1 MSNRIILQTPSEVI
15 RALISASGYRPYF
28 VDKGCDKDLDDLA
41 LEKRQG
47 SNFDLLQKCRDKWL
61 QAIRED
67 CGAEWYRLVDSAWQ
81 RHIDI
86 LRSFARETDTT
97 GMISSRAKEV
107 LLRLVVIPELSGFI
121 RRASHE
127 VPLLDMRTLWEAPF
141 AAWLKAAESQS
152 DVSKMQ
158 LLERLANTRE
168 VDEST
173 LKRWQQGSCVRKG
186 LWPYRTTTQQMFV
199 GSSLT
204 AKQAERLTGWLAM
217 VIALQSLPVDLRES
231 IKRDYDRQD
240 SNQLKSKQ
248 EVQAQL
254 KREAADRSSLPL
266 RHQAASVIA
275 DLNRLFAD
283 VRHNEQSIRERLDW
297 LGAVCERSG
306 PDHGAA
312 HEYLWSWVSARLAA
326 NFGEADRALE
336 LYETACRQAWWR
348 AGTNQH
354 GILHEALCHAVG
366 VGDKVRAGH
375 YWDKCFLL
383 GLNKAPKVELDDQE
397 MRRLS
402 FEFER
407 LFPSQTAK
415 YRIPPAMRFELMD
428 KPFSLTSKDLAK
440 PNRKRA
446 QAEGRVRY
454 TPLMDAVRQGSL
466 EDVRKA
472 VQAGGDPNVSIPE
485 SGENALILALHRAYH
500 YKDPGILQ
508 YLLTLDVS
516 SDTVNRPVST
526 KRETPLKIALEM
538 ADADVVDRLIA
549 LGGKVEQP
557 CFTSPS
563 ALVYAMALLHD
574 SIHVSD
580 PGQRSA
586 YREGRVP
593 ADAFD
598 AKGGAILDCELSA
611 LRQARMAELNE
622 PWKRNG
628 LEAIRQYYNQPV
640 AARRQVVMTLLANRA
655 DPNCRYAD
663 FNGSRGR
670 WTPTLFA
677 AQIGDLEVLKAMIE
691 AGGDPWASLEEDSP
705 LSEKNALWVAVSYQR
720 HAVVEY
726 MLMLLPECATL

>member
-15 RALISASGYRPYF
+15 RALISTSGYRPYF
-28 VDKGCDKDLDDLA
+28 VEKGFDKDLDDLA

-47 SNFDLLQKCRDKWL
+47 SNFDLLQKCRDMWL

-86 LRSFARETDTT
+86 LRSFARDTDTT
-97 GMISSRAKEV
+97 GMISAQAKEV

-158 LLERLANTRE
+158 LLDRLANTRE
-168 VDEST
+168 IDEST
-173 LKRWQQGSCVRKG
+173 LKRWQQGSSVRKG
-186 LWPYRTTTQQMFV
+186 LWPYRTTTQHMFV
-199 GSSLT
+199 GSSLSAT
-204 AKQAERLTGWLAM
+204 QAERLTGWLAM
-217 VIALQSLPVDLRES
+217 VVALQSLPVDLRDS

-240 SNQLKSKQ
+240 SNQLKSEQ
-248 EVQAQL
+248 QAREQL
-254 KREAADRSSLPL
+254 KREAADRSSLALHVQVAPML
-266 RHQAASVIA
+266 AELDQ
-275 DLNRLFAD
+275 LFGD
-283 VRHNEQSIRERLDW
+283 VSSNEQRIRERLDW
-297 LGAVCERSG
+297 FRKLYERGSSI
-306 PDHGAA
+306 HRAA
-312 HEYLWSWVSARLAA
+312 FHYLWSWHSARLKA
-326 NFGEADRALE
+326 NLGEEKRALE
-336 LYETACRQAWWR
+336 LYEEACRQAWWR
-348 AGTNQH
+348 AGPNQRP
-354 GILHEALCHAVG
+354 ILHEALCHAVG
-366 VGDKVRAGH
+366 VDDKVRAKH

-383 GLNKAPKVELDDQE
+383 GLNRPPKCELDKQA

-407 LFPSQTAK
+407 LFPSQKAK
-415 YRIPPAMRFELMD
+415 QRIPPTMRFEVIGT
-428 KPFSLTSKDLAK
+428 PFSLTSRDLAN
-440 PNRKRA
+440 PNRKRTH
-446 QAEGRVRY
+446 AEGRDRY
-454 TPLMDAVRQGSL
+454 TPLMDAVKQGSL

-500 YKDPGILQ
+500 HKDPGILQ

-538 ADADVVDRLIA
+538 ADADVADRLIA

-563 ALVYAMALLHD
+563 ALAYAMALLHD

-598 AKGGAILDCELSA
+598 AKGGAILDCELSV
-611 LRQARMAELNE
+611 LRQTRMAKFDE

-628 LEAIRQYYNQPV
+628 LEAIRQYYNRPV

-663 FNGSRGR
+663 FNGSQGA

-726 MLMLLPECATL
+726 LLMLLPECATR